1 MGQMPY
7 YLLVTVGLEKKI
19 KNKNKKKQAQKKRTK
34 GPGKHSKESRC
45 SSITALLA
53 VCCLSAVGHPALSDG
68 QCSAPSSI
76 GSQGKVHS
84 AAWERWCAVSVG
96 RASWPGCA
104 GSWQWRGG
112 EHTTS
117 AVLGN
122 SAAAV
127 TVEPHWNVFVYR
139 KVKLVIFLSLW
150 HVSREKLLCV
160 STASGVLIAASR
172 RLRRE
177 EDCLCSPV
185 PSTEIF
191 FFSLKSGSF
200 CGVLVHD
207 AM

>member
-1 MGQMPY
+1 MQFHY
-7 YLLVTVGLEKKI
+7 
-19 KNKNKKKQAQKKRTK
+19 
-34 GPGKHSKESRC
+34 C
-45 SSITALLA
+45 SS
-53 VCCLSAVGHPALSDG
+53 CCLLPECCRPSGSEWWAEFSSQQHWVPRKGALS
-68 QCSAPSSI
+68 CL
-76 GSQGKVHS
+76 
-84 AAWERWCAVSVG
+84 RRCAVSVG

-150 HVSREKLLCV
+150 HLSREKLLCV
-160 STASGVLIAASR
+160 STTSGVLIAASR

-191 FFSLKSGSF
+191 FFLVLSLEVSVESLCVMPCKWSNRGWVKEVFLCCF
-200 CGVLVHD
+200 CR
-207 AM
+207 